1 MVAILST
8 PTGVDERSI
17 LRIYAN
23 SEVPV
28 EDIRAYF
35 YDLEFA
41 YNCVFLLDHIVA
53 KAVAMAQHDRYQ
65 CRYSFWNIFSHIW
78 PPNPD
83 LVSSLIPANEKLI
96 FRSAVFQS
104 PGFWEFLG
112 SLNPLEVIREYLNDR
127 HERRKDREYREEAEK
142 RKLFLENEL
151 LLNRI
156 AGERVEILKSL
167 DIPPI
172 EISLVMQGL
181 LLHPLGNLNEYQD
194 RELIA
199 VADLRPITEV
209 NEYS

>member
-1 MVAILST
+1 
-8 PTGVDERSI
+8 
-17 LRIYAN
+17 
-23 SEVPV
+23 
-28 EDIRAYF
+28 
-35 YDLEFA
+35 
-41 YNCVFLLDHIVA
+41 
-53 KAVAMAQHDRYQ
+53 
-65 CRYSFWNIFSHIW
+65 
-78 PPNPD
+78 
-83 LVSSLIPANEKLI
+83 
-96 FRSAVFQS
+96 
-104 PGFWEFLG
+104 
-112 SLNPLEVIREYLNDR
+112 LEVIREYLNDR

-199 VADLRPITEV
+199 VADLRPITEDD
-209 NEYS
+209 EYS